1 MHHLQPGEKLLIV
14 GERLSLGMLRISM
27 NDVNED
33 MSIIF
38 SGDPKPEDKTTI
50 LKDPSDLECEGETF
64 QKGRRENGGL

>member
-1 MHHLQPGEKLLIV
+1 M

-64 QKGRRENGGL
+64 

>member
-1 MHHLQPGEKLLIV
+1 M

-38 SGDPKPEDKTTI
+38 SGDPKTEDKTTI

-64 QKGRRENGGL
+64 